1 MHAARAFIGTSIFS
15 LTPPIV
21 FLSLLIICPV
31 TRFISK
37 GKVNMLNKDLYYFL
51 AVAVLTITACFG
63 SDNSSANEGLAVGRT
78 VENFKFADTN
88 GAEMTLDELK
98 GKNGA
103 ILVFVSAQC
112 PIVKQYNERISQ
124 FAADFAAKGI
134 NVIGINSNHTESL
147 DWVRSHAA
155 ENYKFPVLID
165 KGNVLADKLGA
176 NVTPETFYINEK
188 NVVIYHGAIDN
199 SRNGEN
205 ITEKY
210 LRDAVEANLSG
221 KPVAI
226 QSANAFGCTIK
237 RV

>member
-1 MHAARAFIGTSIFS
+1 MAIFLGIAAF
-15 LTPPIV
+15 V
-21 FLSLLIICPV
+21 F
-31 TRFISK
+31 FNYISPYYISPY
-37 GKVNMLNKDLYYFL
+37 LFNKP
-51 AVAVLTITACFG
+51 
-63 SDNSSANEGLAVGRT
+63 SPNEALAVGST
-78 VENFKFADTN
+78 VENFKLVDTN
-88 GAEMTLDELK
+88 GAEKSLNDLK

-112 PIVKQYNERISQ
+112 PIVKQYNERISK

-147 DWVRSHAA
+147 EWVKSHAA
-155 ENYKFPVLID
+155 EKYKFPVLID

-176 NVTPETFYINEK
+176 NVTPEIFYVNEK
-188 NVVIYHGAIDN
+188 NVLVYHGAIDN

-205 ITEKY
+205 ITENY

-221 KPVAI
+221 KPVAKKT
-226 QSANAFGCTIK
+226 ANAIGCSIK

>member
-1 MHAARAFIGTSIFS
+1 MKR
-15 LTPPIV
+15 
-21 FLSLLIICPV
+21 LI
-31 TRFISK
+31 
-37 GKVNMLNKDLYYFL
+37 FL
-51 AVAVLTITACFG
+51 AAAIFAIAAFVVFNNISPYVFNKT
-63 SDNSSANEGLAVGRT
+63 SPNEALAVGST
-78 VENFKFADTN
+78 VENFKLVDTN
-88 GAEMTLDELK
+88 GAEKSLNDLK

-112 PIVKQYNERISQ
+112 PVVKQYNERISK

-147 DWVRSHAA
+147 EWVKSHAA

-176 NVTPETFYINEK
+176 NVTPEIFYLNEK
-188 NVVIYHGAIDN
+188 NVLVYHGAIDN

-205 ITEKY
+205 ITENY

-221 KPVAI
+221 KPVARK
-226 QSANAFGCTIK
+226 SAKSIGCSIK